1 MSYRKKHFPPKE
13 GKKDEQ
19 ESIFPPEYA
28 NPGVLRVLPTSKLI
42 SGLGYQRPVVA
53 SEVNHLVK
61 KWDNSLLDPLTVSFR
76 DGHFYVVDGQ
86 HRVSALRKINNDE
99 DVLVLCRIYTGLTYE
114 QEAELC
120 VKLDRAKKRM
130 SLAQSTHAMLESGS
144 DPRLKQIKRLLN
156 FEGFVWALGKKKGGD
171 YEVTITQ
178 AVIRAYDLLGTEA
191 FRHMMW
197 LFENTWHGDPSSL
210 CSAMFAGM
218 ALFVKTY
225 EIEVNDYTFVQ
236 RLSTVAPE
244 EIVRRSKADFS
255 TNNTALRCARVL
267 LDKYNCGRRGGRK
280 LEYRFKG

>member
-13 GKKDEQ
+13 DKQIEQ
-19 ESIFPPEYA
+19 ENIFPPEYT

-53 SEVNHLVK
+53 SEVKRLVE
-61 KWDNSLLDPLTVSFR
+61 KWDNNLLDPLTVSFR

-86 HRVSALRKINNDE
+86 HRVSALREISDG

-130 SLAQSTHAMLESGS
+130 SLAQSTHALLESGA
-144 DPRLKQIKRLLN
+144 DPRLKQINRLLN
-156 FEGFVWALGKKKGGD
+156 FEGFTWALGKKRGGD
-171 YEVTITQ
+171 YEITITQ
-178 AVIRAYDLLGTEA
+178 AVISAYELLGSAA
-191 FRHMMW
+191 FSRMMW

-210 CSAMFAGM
+210 CAVMFAGM

-225 EIEVNDYTFVQ
+225 EPVMNDHTFVQ
-236 RLSTVAPE
+236 RLSVVSPE
-244 EIVRRSKADFS
+244 EIIRRSKSDFS
-255 TNNTALRCARVL
+255 TNSNSLRCAKVL
-267 LDKYNCGRRGGRK
+267 WNKYNSGRRGDRK
-280 LEYRFKG
+280 LQYLFKG